1 MKTPLTQFAQA
12 SEEPAAELFFDESL
26 SRIPSVDLKEIQRLS
41 RFLPVIVLIP
51 RSTAKNQVALR
62 KITLVKSSK
71 GALELAKIQ
80 FARDQELV
88 GTRAIFKH
96 RITQTAVRKIDS

>member
-1 MKTPLTQFAQA
+1 MKTPVTQFAQA

-62 KITLVKSSK
+62 KITLAKSSSESS
-71 GALELAKIQ
+71 GATTLRGVFGKTMEQ
-80 FARDQELV
+80 FTSTGAEKYV
-88 GTRAIFKH
+88 C
-96 RITQTAVRKIDS
+96 VW